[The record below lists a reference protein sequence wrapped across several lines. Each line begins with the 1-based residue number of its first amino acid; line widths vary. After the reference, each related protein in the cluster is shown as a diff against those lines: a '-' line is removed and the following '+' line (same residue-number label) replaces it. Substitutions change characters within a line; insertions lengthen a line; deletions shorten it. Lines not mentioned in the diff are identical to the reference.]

1 MRAEVT
7 HGHAARKGDEEG
19 DTAFLA
25 WLPRD
30 SPSISRGHYYSFH
43 LAGEEII
50 LLRSDNRSFAL
61 TTRLPLFFPHLRL
74 ASDYD

>member
-7 HGHAARKGDEEG
+7 HGHTAGKGSQEG
-19 DTAFLA
+19 GHGV
-25 WLPRD
+25 PRVASAD

-43 LAGEEII
+43 LAGKEII
-50 LLRSDNRSFAL
+50 LLRSDNTPRFNHARSF
-61 TTRLPLFFPHLRL
+61 FSHLRL